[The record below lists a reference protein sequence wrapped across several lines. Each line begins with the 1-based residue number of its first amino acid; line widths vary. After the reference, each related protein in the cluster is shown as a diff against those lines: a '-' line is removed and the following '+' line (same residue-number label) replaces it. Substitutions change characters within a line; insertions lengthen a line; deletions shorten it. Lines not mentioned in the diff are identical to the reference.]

1 MKKLSLILAVSVA
14 SLLISSPVAAAKTG
28 QDTWIDPQY
37 VKYAEEAGE
46 EFGIQPE
53 LIESIIEHES
63 SGNPKASNGSC
74 KGLMQVYESVH
85 KDRMRRLGV
94 SNLYDPEGN
103 IRVGCSILVEL
114 FEKSDDCAWVMMSYN
129 GSSDAKR
136 RAENFDFT
144 KYAQSVMDR
153 AYELETIHGKH
164 NYKEDK

>member
-1 MKKLSLILAVSVA
+1 MVKKLSLILAVL
-14 SLLISSPVAAAKTG
+14 LLIINFPAMAKEGG
-28 QDTWIDPQY
+28 QDTWIDPDY
-37 VKYAEEAGE
+37 VKYAEEAGK

-63 SGNPKASNGSC
+63 SGKANASNGNC

-85 KDRMRRLGV
+85 RDRMRRFGV
-94 SNLYDPEGN
+94 SNLCDPKGN
-103 IRVGCSILVEL
+103 IRVACSILVEL
-114 FEKSDDCAWVMMSYN
+114 FEKNDDCAWVMMSYN

-144 KYAQSVMDR
+144 KYARSVMDR

-164 NYKEDK
+164 DIKEAK